1 MVHELIYTIISVV
14 IVSLISLIGIFT
26 LSLKKEFLSKITL
39 LLVGFAAGTMLGVV
53 FLDLINEIEFESG
66 PLFILIGII
75 LFFVIE
81 RFIHWHHCHDRE
93 CEFKTT
99 KALGYLNL
107 IGDAVHNFTDGVIIA
122 AAYLVNIELGLVTTI
137 AIAVHE
143 IPQEIGDFAI
153 LVHSGFSRKKA
164 LFYNFFSALT
174 AIIGAVI
181 TYWIGS
187 LVEGIIPFLIAVAA
201 GGFIY
206 IAVADLLPE
215 LHRETST
222 KRLLLQFSFFILGI
236 IIIWLFINLFPH

>member
-1 MVHELIYTIISVV
+1 MVYELIYTILSVLV
-14 IVSLISLIGIFT
+14 VSLISLIGIFT
-26 LSLKKEFLSKITL
+26 LSLKKEFLNKITL
-39 LLVGFAAGTMLGVV
+39 LLVGFAAGTLLGVV
-53 FLDLINEIEFESG
+53 FLDLIQEIEFESG

-164 LFYNFFSALT
+164 LFYNFLSALT
-174 AIIGAVI
+174 AVIGALI
-181 TYWIGS
+181 TYLAAS
-187 LVEGIIPFLIAVAA
+187 LLNIIPFLIAVAA

-222 KRLLLQFSFFILGI
+222 KRLLVQFSFFILGI